1 MATGNLPLN
10 GIIGFGSATS
20 GDDRSLNNFQNIK
33 RAQGTT
39 SQNTLRDFNLWAFN
53 YVKNPG
59 DPLNVLNGAAPYT
72 FSKTRGLVLITFQVT
87 VANEN
92 PSKYGNRNDCAA
104 AVQVLGPTT
113 GGLFTVSC
121 QDLGSST
128 TTVNGIVEFNGN
140 RSIDVWDA
148 GYPKVI
154 AVTYASYSGS
164 QTCEVSVTPGYN
176 NGGGTTVTGSGTA
189 GGAGVSYSSSG
200 NTGLYS
206 KWFLFYS
213 GPRDPSGRP
222 QG

>member
-10 GIIGFGSATS
+10 GIVGFGSATS

-87 VANEN
+87 VANET
-92 PSKYGNRNDCAA
+92 PSKYGTDNNCAA
-104 AVQVLGPTT
+104 QVQVLGPTT
-113 GGLFTVSC
+113 GGLFTVAC
-121 QDLGSST
+121 AGLGSST
-128 TTVNGIVEFNGN
+128 TTVNGYVTFNGA
-140 RSIDVWDA
+140 RSSVWDA
-148 GYPKVI
+148 GSTRQI

-164 QTCEVSVTPGYN
+164 QTCTVDVTPGYN

-189 GGAGVSYSSSG
+189 GGAGVNYSSSG
-200 NTGLYS
+200 NTGLGS